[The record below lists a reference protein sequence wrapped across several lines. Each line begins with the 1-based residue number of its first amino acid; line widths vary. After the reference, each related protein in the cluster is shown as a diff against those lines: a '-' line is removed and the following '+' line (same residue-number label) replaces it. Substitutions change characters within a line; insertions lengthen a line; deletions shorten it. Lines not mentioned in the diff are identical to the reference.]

1 MKTSLGAHCDDFH
14 ASTRLF
20 FKMELS
26 LERETTIHFFE
37 RIRREYPAMRRFRRR
52 DEDALILEEN
62 DAESRTESHRWVR
75 IEPGSLRWGSFAPR
89 AREDCRAFSRFVLE
103 QAPCHLTLS
112 DLDIDYMEVV
122 YGFDMEYSGN
132 HDQLIAET
140 LYRDHPLA
148 SLLLGEEAAHT
159 VDCQPYFGIA
169 LTPQCDVQAHL
180 EIKSRT
186 TSYEVRTGE
195 YDSQLVSVNLS
206 IRRYWGFDDNRDLPR
221 IHEKLSDAAD
231 ELAVTRVVPL
241 VVNPL
246 ALAIAN
252 RP

>member
-1 MKTSLGAHCDDFH
+1 MKSSLGAHCDDFH
-14 ASTRLF
+14 ASTRMF
-20 FKMELS
+20 FKMELG
-26 LERETTIHFFE
+26 LEREATIHFFE
-37 RIRREYPAMRRFRRR
+37 RVRREFPAMRRFRRR
-52 DEDALILEEN
+52 DENALILEEN
-62 DAESRTESHRWVR
+62 DAESRSECQRWIR
-75 IEPGSLRWGSFAPR
+75 LEPGSLRWGNFAPR
-89 AREDCRAFSRFVLE
+89 DRDDCGHFSRFVLD
-103 QAPCHLTLS
+103 QAPAHLTLS

-122 YGFDMEYSGN
+122 YGFDMEFGGN

-140 LYRDHPLA
+140 LFRDHPLA
-148 SLLLGEEAAHT
+148 ALLLGEEAVHT

-169 LTPQCDVQAHL
+169 LSPQCDMQAHL

-195 YDSQLVSVNLS
+195 YDSQLLSVNLS
-206 IRRYWGFDDNRDLPR
+206 VRRYWGFDDSRDLAG
-221 IHEKLSDAAD
+221 IHDRMAETAD
-231 ELAVTRVVPL
+231 DLAVSRVVPL

>member
-1 MKTSLGAHCDDFH
+1 MKSSLGAHCDDFH

-37 RIRREYPAMRRFRRR
+37 RIRREYPQMRRFRKR
-52 DEDALILEEN
+52 DENALILEEN
-62 DAESRTESHRWVR
+62 ETGVRSETQRWVR
-75 IEPGSLRWGSFAPR
+75 LEANSLRWGNFAPR
-89 AREDCRAFSRFVLE
+89 SQEDCRAFSRFLLE
-103 QAPCHLTLS
+103 QAPHHLTLS

-140 LYRDHPLA
+140 LFRDHPLA
-148 SLLLGEEAAHT
+148 ALLLGDEAAHT

-169 LTPQCDVQAHL
+169 LTPNCDVQAHL

-195 YDSQLVSVNLS
+195 YDSQLLSVNLS
-206 IRRYWGFDDNRDLPR
+206 LRRYWGFDDNRDLPR
-221 IHEKLSDAAD
+221 IHDKMANAAD
-231 ELAVTRVVPL
+231 EIAIARVVPL